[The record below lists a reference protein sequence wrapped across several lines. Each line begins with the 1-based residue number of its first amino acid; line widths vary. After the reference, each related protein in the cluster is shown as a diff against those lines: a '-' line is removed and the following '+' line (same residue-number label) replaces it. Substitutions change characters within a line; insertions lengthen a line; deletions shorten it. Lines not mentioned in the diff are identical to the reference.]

1 MKKCNPQRELR
12 SHSLYKILLTMRI
25 SVILLVIG
33 IGQIYAADSYSQSTR
48 LNLDFRATEL
58 SEVLKSIEAQ
68 SEFYFL
74 YNVKL
79 LDVNRQVNLHARNE
93 LIMTILDRLFAG
105 TDITYT
111 IIDRKI
117 ILAPKYLSREGQG
130 YSVSGVVK
138 DERGSPM
145 PGVSV
150 QVQGTQNGVMTD
162 VDGRYQIA
170 FNESNAVLVFSFI
183 GYESISLSVDGRTT
197 LDVAMVP
204 SVTSLDEVVVIGYGT
219 ARRDDLTGS
228 ISSIRTKDLPNF
240 PRTNIGQALQ
250 GLAAGV
256 HVQQNSGQPGAGMQI
271 RIRGTNS
278 IQGSNEPLWIIDG
291 FPGDQVF
298 LNPADIESIEILKD
312 ASATAIYGSR
322 GANGVV
328 IVTTKQGREGPTRVD
343 VSSSYSVQH
352 VAKKLDLMNGR
363 EYAELF
369 NIYTAA
375 EAGTPYF
382 TQEQINGF
390 GKGVDWQD
398 LIFRAAPVHDH
409 SFNISG
415 GNSRTRVAVGGSV
428 LDQTGI
434 IQNSDYRRLVMRG
447 KINHDITDNI
457 EVSFNAILN
466 RIDQQTINE
475 QNVIA
480 WTLSAPPTVG
490 PYLDNGSY
498 RLLNTVYPFSPDDL
512 GNPIA
517 YFNEVTNKRYA
528 NNVMANMGL
537 TIRPIEGLS
546 IRVSGNVSNIDARGD
561 NYTSVNMP
569 QQNSSASI
577 SVSNNLHFNFDNVIT
592 YNKKFNDDHALT
604 LTGAITYENDV
615 TTTVSAS
622 GSGFLSDVTE
632 THNLGAAATINVP
645 SSSRSEWT
653 LMSYLGRANY
663 SFKGKYLATAT
674 LRADGSSRY
683 STNNKWGVFPSA
695 AVAWNFAEEDFM
707 SDFGF
712 ISDGKLRVG
721 YGVTGS
727 SAIPPYYTLNM
738 LSSGKVGLGDALYTF
753 FAPGTR
759 LPGDLKWESTSQV
772 DVGLDIGLWNN
783 RVRLTADYYVKQTKD
798 LLNTVQLPLSLGYVT
813 TLQNVGEI
821 QNKGVEIQLAAAV
834 LDQRFKWDLSG
845 NISFNRNKVVSLY
858 GGQDIQGTIYS
869 VNADNNFINLLQ
881 EGKPFGAFYGYKLEG
896 FDENG
901 HFLYQDLNNDGQR
914 LTPQDRTWIGDPN
927 PNYIFGLTSRMSW
940 NNFSLNIF
948 LQGSVGNDIFGMSQI
963 RQNYL
968 YYTGFNTLREVRYD
982 HWSPTNPDA
991 KYPAID
997 YNTSAKYSDQF
1008 VFDGSYVRLKNIEIG
1023 YNVPVQSLD
1032 VNWLK
1037 GAFIFVSGQNLL
1049 TLTGYDWWDPEV
1061 NSKGG
1066 ENSVNQ
1072 GIDHFSYPSA
1082 KGMTCGVKLSF

>member
-375 EAGTPYF
+375 EAGTTYF